1 MSTNYIAGQTVD
13 FLCTFTDGDGALVDP
28 PDVLLRLRPPS
39 GPDLDYSL
47 GAATVAR
54 VSIGLYRVRATLGV
68 VGEWPYRWQG
78 TGSVTAIAAGH
89 VNVRPDA
96 LA

>member
-1 MSTNYIAGQTVD
+1 MSNYVMGQTVD

-28 PDVLLRLRPPS
+28 TDVLFRLRSPVPA
-39 GPDLDYSL
+39 DQDYSL
-47 GAATVAR
+47 GGATVTRMAL
-54 VSIGLYRVRATLGV
+54 GEYRVRATLSV
-68 VGEWPYRWQG
+68 VGQWLYRWHG
-78 TGSVTAIAAGH
+78 TGPVAAIAAGH